1 MTNEHRKA
9 SEYAAALDVFTS
21 EGGSPPSSQVERPML
36 RVGVGAESEGTDF
49 GDKDYRYE
57 QLADAV
63 AYALLRGATPVE
75 EEDVA
80 RPPHRDSIVA
90 PNDADWALMTSLG
103 VQFDGRAFRFAG
115 SRYNRLQDAV
125 NSARRVQA
133 TG

>member
-21 EGGSPPSSQVERPML
+21 EGGSQPSSQAERPML
-36 RVGVGAESEGTDF
+36 RGRAESEGTEF
-49 GDKDYRYE
+49 AYKGYRYE

-63 AYALLRGATPVE
+63 AYAFLRGATPVE

-90 PNDADWALMTSLG
+90 PNDAEWALMTSLG
-103 VQFDGRAFRFAG
+103 IQFDGRAFRFAG
-115 SRYNRLQDAV
+115 SRYTRLKEAVESVRRLQA
-125 NSARRVQA
+125 AE
-133 TG
+133 

>member
-21 EGGSPPSSQVERPML
+21 EGGSQPSSQAERPMP
-36 RVGVGAESEGTDF
+36 RVGADSEGTDS
-49 GDKDYRYE
+49 GCKGYRYE
-57 QLADAV
+57 QFADAV

-115 SRYNRLQDAV
+115 SRYNRLKDAV

>member
-21 EGGSPPSSQVERPML
+21 EGGSQPSSQAERPML
-36 RVGVGAESEGTDF
+36 GVGAESEGTDF
-49 GDKDYRYE
+49 GDKGYRYE

-90 PNDADWALMTSLG
+90 PNDAEWALMTSLG
-103 VQFDGRAFRFAG
+103 IQFDGRAFRFAG
-115 SRYNRLQDAV
+115 SRYTRLIEAV
-125 NSARRVQA
+125 NSVRRVQA
-133 TG
+133 AE